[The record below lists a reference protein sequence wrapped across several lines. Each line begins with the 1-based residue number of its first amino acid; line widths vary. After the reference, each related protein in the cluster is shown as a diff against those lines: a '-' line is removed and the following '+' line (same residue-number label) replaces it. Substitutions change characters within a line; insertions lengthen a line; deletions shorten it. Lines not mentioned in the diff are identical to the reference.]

1 MWATPGRR
9 TRAIPYL
16 ANPEART
23 RLACGLLSRS
33 DPIRLWWQELKEAVG
48 DAVGQLKNKDVDE
61 ATQDQVSN
69 DPEVK
74 DWMQQFTADLT
85 KMIVENSKN
94 LMSEDKGDGKAS
106 GKSTSKNGATSWL
119 EAIAIA
125 MGEAAGNKAAKLVEL
140 SNKLTELSSAGGDE
154 EEQQAAAKEMNAVN
168 AQFQATSQEFNMLQ
182 NAFSNAIKAI
192 GEGIQAARRANAPD
206 HQRRCNVRQGVRL
219 GEERDVRTD
228 GDRRNVHGRL
238 T

>member
-1 MWATPGRR
+1 MSGALNSVMGGSGG
-9 TRAIPYL
+9 
-16 ANPEART
+16 
-23 RLACGLLSRS
+23 GLLGAVGGIVGGMFGG
-33 DPIRLWWQELKEAVG
+33 PIGAMVGQAVGNMLQEAVGDAVKDAATELNKEHGMPKFIADAIKEAVG

-61 ATQDQVSN
+61 TTQDQVSN

-74 DWMQQFTADLT
+74 GWMQQFTADLT

-140 SNKLTELSSAGGDE
+140 SNKLTELSTAGGDE

-192 GEGIQAARRANAPD
+192 GEGMAAMARK
-206 HQRRCNVRQGVRL
+206 G
-219 GEERDVRTD
+219 
-228 GDRRNVHGRL
+228 
-238 T
+238 